1 MPGPVSASPPGRAGT
16 SPHVLVPALDDAVR
30 AVVLVEGASD
40 RVALETLAAR
50 VGRDLPAEGVR
61 VLPMGG
67 VTNVG
72 HFLDALGPPGLGL
85 RLAGLYDAP
94 EEGFVRRGLARAG
107 LGAALTRAD
116 LAAYGFHV
124 CVADLE
130 DELIRAA
137 GVDGVRAVLTAVGD
151 LHSWDLFQRQPAQ
164 RGRPVEAQLRRF
176 IGTRSG
182 RKAAYAR
189 LLVDALRPERAPRS
203 LHAVLDHL

>member
-1 MPGPVSASPPGRAGT
+1 MTGDEEVP
-16 SPHVLVPALDDAVR
+16 VLVPTLTGDVR

-61 VLPMGG
+61 VLAMGG

-72 HFLDALGPPGLGL
+72 HFLDALGPRGLGL
-85 RLAGLYDAP
+85 RLAGLYDAA
-94 EEGFVRRGLARAG
+94 EEEFVRRGLARAG
-107 LGAALTRAD
+107 IGTAPTRAD

-137 GVDGVRAVLTAVGD
+137 GVDGVRAVLTAAGD
-151 LHSWDLFQRQPAQ
+151 LPSWDLFQRQPAQ
-164 RGRPVEAQLRRF
+164 RGRPVVAQLRRF

-189 LLVDALRPERAPRS
+189 LLVDALDTQRAPRS
-203 LHAVLDHL
+203 LHAVLDRV